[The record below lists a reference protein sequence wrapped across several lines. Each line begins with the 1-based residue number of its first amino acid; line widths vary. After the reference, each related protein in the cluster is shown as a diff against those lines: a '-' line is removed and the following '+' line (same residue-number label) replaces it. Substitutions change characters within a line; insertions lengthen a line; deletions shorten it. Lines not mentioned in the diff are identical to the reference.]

1 MNTEF
6 AQLKMEDLR
15 KELPEMVRSLE
26 AYRQGSNNTLPIEV
40 TLEELV
46 QGKYGVS
53 QDAFFEKLGI
63 NPKIDTMQ
71 NIFTMPQQ
79 NIRWIVPEIIR
90 AAITTGM
97 RQAPFY
103 PNIIASDQS
112 INGLQV
118 TMPMVNMSDAAPAK
132 VNEAETIPLGDVS
145 FGQKSVSLFK
155 IGKGFKLT
163 DEVKNYVSID
173 VLGIYLR
180 DFGIQLG
187 YAMDTLAMDVLM
199 NGNKADGS
207 ESAPV
212 IGVYETT
219 NGITYKDLL
228 HIWVRAARMGRNF
241 TTMIGGEDQA
251 IEMLNLPE
259 FKERHSGTTEA
270 TLNIKSPVPNK
281 ADFYIHPGTPDQ
293 QLLMVDTSAALIK
306 LTAKQLML
314 ESERIVSNQTEAVYA
329 SLTTG
334 FSTASAVMTDVPPVF
349 ATVSGL
355 ADTVTLQSL
364 QDAYCFAPASCV
376 MVRLLSDVM
385 PL

>member
-1 MNTEF
+1 MEKVKVDISKLKREDF
-6 AQLKMEDLR
+6 A
-15 KELPEMVRSLE
+15 KELPQMVQQLD
-26 AYRQGSNNTLPIEV
+26 AYRQGSQNKKPVDITLG
-40 TLEELV
+40 ELTT
-46 QGKYGVS
+46 GKWGIT
-53 QDAFFEKLGI
+53 QDELFEKLDI
-63 NPKIDTMQ
+63 NPKIDTME

-79 NIRWIVPEIIR
+79 DVRWIVPEIIR
-90 AAITTGM
+90 SAITLGM

-103 PNIIASDQS
+103 PEIIASDQS
-112 INGLQV
+112 ISGLSAI
-118 TMPMVNMSDAAPAK
+118 MPMINMSDAAPAK

-163 DEVKNYVSID
+163 DEVRNYVSLD
-173 VLGIYLR
+173 VLAIYLR
-180 DFGIQLG
+180 DFGVQLG
-187 YAMDTLAMDVLM
+187 YAMDTLAMDVII
-199 NGNKADGS
+199 NGNKPDGS

-270 TLNIKSPVPNK
+270 TLNVKSPVPKN
-281 ADFYIHPGTPDQ
+281 ANFYIHPGTPDQ
-293 QLLMVDTSAALIK
+293 GLLLIDTTAALIK

-314 ESERIVSNQTEAVYA
+314 ESERIVSNQTQAIYA
-329 SLTTG
+329 TLTTG
-334 FSTASAVMTDVPPVF
+334 FSKMY
-349 ATVSGL
+349 
-355 ADTVTLQSL
+355 
-364 QDAYCFAPASCV
+364 QDAALILSAEKKFSDFGFPEFMNIDPY
-376 MVRLLSDVM
+376 LLVN
-385 PL
+385 LE

>member
-103 PNIIASDQS
+103 PNIIASDQP

-212 IGVYETT
+212 IGV
-219 NGITYKDLL
+219 
-228 HIWVRAARMGRNF
+228 
-241 TTMIGGEDQA
+241 
-251 IEMLNLPE
+251 
-259 FKERHSGTTEA
+259 
-270 TLNIKSPVPNK
+270 
-281 ADFYIHPGTPDQ
+281 
-293 QLLMVDTSAALIK
+293 
-306 LTAKQLML
+306 
-314 ESERIVSNQTEAVYA
+314 
-329 SLTTG
+329 
-334 FSTASAVMTDVPPVF
+334 
-349 ATVSGL
+349 
-355 ADTVTLQSL
+355 
-364 QDAYCFAPASCV
+364 
-376 MVRLLSDVM
+376 
-385 PL
+385 

>member
-132 VNEAETIPLGDVS
+132 VNEAETIHLGDVI
-145 FGQKSVSLFK
+145 FVQISVSMFK
-155 IGKGFKLT
+155 IVKVLNLT

-334 FSTASAVMTDVPPVF
+334 FSKMY
-349 ATVSGL
+349 
-355 ADTVTLQSL
+355 
-364 QDAYCFAPASCV
+364 QDAV
-376 MVRLLSDVM
+376 LLLAANKKFSEAVFPSFMNVDPYILVN
-385 PL
+385 LE